1 VELKLSLS
9 DNTEIYILLHF
20 LFQVKFSQYLIK
32 GSGVVGRVASTWHY
46 LCQVMPTKYNT
57 VIESINLFLHV

>member
-1 VELKLSLS
+1 VDLKLSLS

-32 GSGVVGRVASTWHY
+32 GSDVEGRVASTWHY
-46 LCQVMPTKYNT
+46 LWQVKNK
-57 VIESINLFLHV
+57 FLQNITLLLKA